1 MGHLYHGY
9 VSHNQR
15 VSKNSLSIQSIFSVY
30 VRGTEVEITDLVG
43 CQCDDNVWIRTGG
56 HDLPN
61 AKGVRKAQQT

>member
-15 VSKNSLSIQSIFSVY
+15 VYPKTVYRSKAFFSVY

-61 AKGVRKAQQT
+61 RKAQQT